1 MLEDDEE
8 IEQTVDA
15 TDSGTDSETDS
26 GTSDVADSSASEQQ
40 ENTNSAESAN
50 SVSGNGADG
59 VRINESTENVNIS
72 EEQDMNVGGE
82 QQEEP
87 AVTEIKEGEEL
98 PKKTGELGNDQ
109 QEDDS
114 NKRER
119 EKFHPIKDQDISQY
133 LWEEFLKFIS
143 WALDKFDEKVMAGL
157 DHVIDNLKTSNIE
170 RSNDCKKDIPHAQR
184 RGLELLNG
192 DGNYASHFVD
202 GLDNRMLSN
211 YSFVAENPEGLRN
224 ILERAARV
232 SYTATASRHLHD
244 VMAKD
249 DSLEFAY
256 MDNADLK
263 KKMKK
268 PLLNNFHNIMIGV
281 ASTALA
287 AEDYLRASG
296 ITDEREIAAKKAI
309 AVNKYLEVMESQ
321 AAKTKT
327 LTEQNL
333 TASNFVANEK
343 EPTKELRTEINKL
356 LGALDKSQLFGKH
369 YVAAIEK
376 TAKQNDLSIK
386 KDLKSELKERLKVP
400 NNGNK
405 TLAQLSMMKAD
416 LGERHDVAAK
426 RRDIIKKFRDDLA
439 GGGKAPANKFT
450 MDKSLENTPQRK
462 IISDL
467 LGGRRI

>member
-1 MLEDDEE
+1 MLENDEE

-15 TDSGTDSETDS
+15 TDSGTDSGADS
-26 GTSDVADSSASEQQ
+26 GTGDVENFSTSEQQ
-40 ENTNSAESAN
+40 ENTNSSESAN
-50 SVSGNGADG
+50 SVSGNNSGG
-59 VRINESTENVNIS
+59 ISINDNTDNFNIG
-72 EEQDMNVGGE
+72 EEQDMNIGGE

-87 AVTEIKEGEEL
+87 AVTEIKEGEAL
-98 PKKTGELGNDQ
+98 PKKTGELGNTQ

-114 NKRER
+114 HKKAR
-119 EKFHPIKDQDISQY
+119 EKISPIKEQDISQY

-143 WALDKFDEKVMAGL
+143 WTLDKFDEKIMAGL
-157 DHVIDNLKTSNIE
+157 DHVIDNMKTSKIE
-170 RSNDCKKDIPHAQR
+170 RSDDCKKDIPHAQR

-192 DGNYASHFVD
+192 AGNYASRFVD

-232 SYTATASRHLHD
+232 SYTTTASRHLHD
-244 VMAKD
+244 VMAND

-268 PLLNNFHNIMIGV
+268 PLLNNFHNVMIGV

-309 AVNKYLEVMESQ
+309 AINKYLEVMESQ
-321 AAKTKT
+321 ATKTKN

-343 EPTKELRTEINKL
+343 EPTKELRTEINKM
-356 LGALDKSQLFGKH
+356 LGALDKSHLFGKH

-376 TAKQNDLSIK
+376 TAKQNDLNIK
-386 KDLKSELKERLKVP
+386 KDLKSELKERLKIP
-400 NNGNK
+400 DNGSK

-416 LGERHDVAAK
+416 LGERHDVAEK
-426 RRDIIKKFRDDLA
+426 RRDLVKKFREDLA
-439 GGGKAPANKFT
+439 GGDKAPANKFT
-450 MDKSLENTPQRK
+450 KNKSLDNSPQRK
-462 IISDL
+462 IINDL
-467 LGGRRI
+467 LGGRI